1 MINAEVWSR
10 WKSLSRTMMTI
21 PKFKEVWDKTK
32 DIHSTEYRDFID
44 SLKYPYGFP
53 NGST

>member
-1 MINAEVWSR
+1 
-10 WKSLSRTMMTI
+10 MMTI
-21 PKFKEVWDKTK
+21 RKFNEVWDKTK

-44 SLKYPYGFP
+44 LLWYPYGFS